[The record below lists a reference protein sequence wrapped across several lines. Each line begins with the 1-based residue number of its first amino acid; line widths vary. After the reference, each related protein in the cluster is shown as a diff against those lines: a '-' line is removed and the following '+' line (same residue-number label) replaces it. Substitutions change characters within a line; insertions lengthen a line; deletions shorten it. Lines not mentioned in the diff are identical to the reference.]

1 MEEEKENKNKIDKEV
16 KKIVI
21 ARLEVFPGDKKISI
35 GSMGEFTKE
44 EMIKHVEREDDI
56 GEKIAEVQ
64 LNYLRT
70 LKEGIFYEQD
80 FTDYETKT

>member
-1 MEEEKENKNKIDKEV
+1 MEKDNENKIDEEV

-21 ARLEVFPGDKKISI
+21 ARLEVFPANKKISI

-44 EMIKHVEREDDI
+44 EIIKHIEKEDDI
-56 GEKIAEVQ
+56 GKKIAEVQ

-80 FTDYETKT
+80 FTNYETKT

>member
-1 MEEEKENKNKIDKEV
+1 MEEEKDNKNKIDKEV

-21 ARLEVFPGDKKISI
+21 ARLEVFPTDKKISI

-44 EMIKHVEREDDI
+44 EMIKHVERGDDV
-56 GEKIAEVQ
+56 GEKIAEVH
-64 LNYLRT
+64 LNYLRM

-80 FTDYETKT
+80 FTNYETKT